1 MEINETK
8 IDFAVAQNRVKDLR
22 NFYISLV
29 AFLIVNLIIMLRHY
43 SKYGVLEISFAHS
56 LIMGIWLIFL
66 VIRDVKF
73 YIFNP
78 NWERQKMEEFFK
90 KLN

>member
-29 AFLIVNLIIMLRHY
+29 AFLIVNLIITVRHY

-66 VIRDVKF
+66 VIKSVKF

-78 NWERQKMEEFFK
+78 NWERQKMEEFLK
-90 KLN
+90 N